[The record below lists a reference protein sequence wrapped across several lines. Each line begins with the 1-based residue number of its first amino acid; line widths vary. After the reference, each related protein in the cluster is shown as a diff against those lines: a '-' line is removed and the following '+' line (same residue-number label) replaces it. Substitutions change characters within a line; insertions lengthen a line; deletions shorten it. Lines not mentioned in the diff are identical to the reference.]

1 MISIWLTPAKEDAAY
16 LQNII
21 NELTSVYRAPVF
33 SPHMTLL
40 SPVDLNV
47 NELGSV
53 LTNVAQEITPLFVTM
68 SSLNHTNNIWKT
80 VFIELEESLEL
91 VHLQQGLVS
100 QFPSAPPYE
109 FLPHI
114 SLIYKEMLDEQKE
127 DIICNLSVRNSYKMD
142 KIIVMRTGPN
152 VDQWEK
158 VLEVKLNA

>member
-21 NELTSVYRAPVF
+21 NELASVYQVPVF

-47 NELGSV
+47 NELRSV
-53 LTNVAQEITPLFVTM
+53 LTNVAQEIAPLFVTM
-68 SSLNHTNNIWKT
+68 SGLNHTNNIWKT

-142 KIIVMRTGPN
+142 KIIAMRTGPN
-152 VDQWEK
+152 VDQWENIT
-158 VLEVKLNA
+158 EVQLNA

>member
-80 VFIELEESLEL
+80 VFIEMEESLEL

-100 QFPSAPPYE
+100 QFPSASPYE

-114 SLIYKEMLDEQKE
+114 SLIYKEMLEEQKE
-127 DIICNLSVRNSYKMD
+127 DIIRNLSVRNSYKMD